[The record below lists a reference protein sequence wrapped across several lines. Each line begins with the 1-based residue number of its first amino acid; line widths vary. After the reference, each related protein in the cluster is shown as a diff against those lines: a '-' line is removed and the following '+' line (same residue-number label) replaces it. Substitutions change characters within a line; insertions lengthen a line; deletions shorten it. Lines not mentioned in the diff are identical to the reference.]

1 MFIPLYSLFN
11 YVRAV
16 TGSLKIMLIS
26 IIVMCSK
33 EQCLIC
39 SSKFHRCCVIMEIT
53 TKKNIKPEAYKN
65 AALTWLPNVKTHE
78 FQACDLKSI
87 LKQNP
92 RKELPLSFIYNTYNW
107 PIGNTEMSSDLYDFM
122 TYEYIFWIHT
132 WVFLQLWHFNFPG
145 VDFSL
150 KHVSTYFYFELLK
163 WQKSD

>member
-1 MFIPLYSLFN
+1 MTLNTSAIWVVMFIPLYSLFN

-92 RKELPLSFIYNTYNW
+92 RKELLLSFTYNTHKICIKETQNW
-107 PIGNTEMSSDLYDFM
+107 VLIFMILWLMNTSS
-122 TYEYIFWIHT
+122 EYILGCF
-132 WVFLQLWHFNFPG
+132 FNYGTLISQGLIFC
-145 VDFSL
+145 
-150 KHVSTYFYFELLK
+150 
-163 WQKSD
+163 